1 MFLVLNFFYIFR
13 KSVLKNVLNKIN
25 YIKIYKNNSKIDI
38 NIYIFFKQLLISE
51 IIQKK
56 ERLLVHKNSNF
67 YNKNYIFEDQDWFS
81 HNVPIWKSI
90 FDIENINEKKLEY
103 LEIGSYEGRSI
114 LYICENYKKINVTAV
129 DPYADYK
136 EISKF
141 VKKLNM
147 ENIYKNFLKNINKF
161 SDRIKLHR
169 SISSDFFKHNT
180 KKFDIIYID
189 GSHYFSDVM
198 EDFQNS
204 IKTINKGGIIILDD
218 FLWNHYEKIQ
228 ENPIAGIIPMLKKHP
243 NLKILSVSY
252 QLILKV
258 I

>member
-1 MFLVLNFFYIFR
+1 M
-13 KSVLKNVLNKIN
+13 
-25 YIKIYKNNSKIDI
+25 
-38 NIYIFFKQLLISE
+38 E
-51 IIQKK
+51 
-56 ERLLVHKNSNF
+56 
-67 YNKNYIFEDQDWFS
+67 YIFEDEDWFS
-81 HNVPIWKSI
+81 HNIPLWKSV
-90 FDIENINEKKLEY
+90 FDKENINEKKLEY

-129 DPYADYK
+129 DPYTDYK

-141 VKKLNM
+141 VKNLNM

-161 SDRIKLHR
+161 SDRVKLYR
-169 SISSDFFKHNT
+169 SISSDFFKQNT

-198 EDFQNS
+198 DDFQNS

-228 ENPIAGIIPMLKKHP
+228 ENPIAGIIPILKKYP